1 MKKIVQ
7 MLFILLAVQ
16 SFGQKKKEI
25 AAPKK
30 ADYQVA
36 MPAEKWDFKE
46 GKVKFEDYKGQK
58 AMKISQGSGQ
68 VVLKNVVFKDGT
80 IEYDIQ
86 PVLPEFALSIYF
98 HRKDEKE
105 QEIVYLRAGKMGNKL
120 ASEGIQYTPY
130 FDGVNMWDIY
140 PEYQAPAM
148 ARADEWNHVKL
159 VIAGARMQVFLNN
172 ALHPVLDIPK
182 LEGNEAEGSIAFEG
196 SSYIANVQVKPNETE
211 GLSPLALPDLTDNDA
226 TFLRQW
232 AVTAPQNLPDGQ
244 ELSFR
249 NLPQVSA
256 FTDTISAE
264 RRGLLSLTRK
274 YGGSKSR
281 RVVWLKTKIT
291 AKEAVKTNLHLGVS
305 DEIWVFLN
313 NQIIFVDKNLFAQGM
328 RKYPEGRISINNTST
343 LLSLRPGENELLIGV
358 ANDFY
363 GWGIMARLE
372 SIEGITET
380 DKVADIIA
388 MAKEIGMLDLNQY
401 EGIYSNADVNYKL
414 NFTRKE
420 KQLFVQVTG
429 QEPAQLQTL
438 GKDKFAFT
446 SASATFDFQPE
457 SKKLILRQGNES
469 KEFKKD

>member
-25 AAPKK
+25 SAPKK
-30 ADYQVA
+30 ADFQVA
-36 MPAEKWDFKE
+36 MTPEKWDFKE

-68 VVLKNVVFKDGT
+68 VILKNLVFKDGT
-80 IEYDIQ
+80 IEYDIE

-130 FDGVNMWDIY
+130 FDGVNMWDMY

-148 ARADEWNHVKL
+148 VRAGEWNHVKL
-159 VIAGARMQVFLNN
+159 VMAGARMQVFLNN
-172 ALHPVLDIPK
+172 ALRPVLDIPK

-226 TFLRQW
+226 TFLRNW
-232 AVTAPQNLPDGQ
+232 AITVPQNLPDGQ

-249 NLPQVSA
+249 NLPQASA
-256 FTDTISAE
+256 FTDTIASE
-264 RRGLLSLTRK
+264 RRGLISLTRK

-291 AKEAVKTNLHLGVS
+291 AKEDVKTNLHLGVS

-313 NQIIFVDKNLFAQGM
+313 NQMIFVDKNLFAQGM

-372 SIEGITET
+372 SIDGISET

-388 MAKEIGMLDLNQY
+388 MAKEIGTLDLKQY
-401 EGIYSNADVNYKL
+401 EGIYSNAAVNYKL

>member
-1 MKKIVQ
+1 MKKFVQ
-7 MLFILLAVQ
+7 MLLILLAIPC
-16 SFGQKKKEI
+16 FAQKKKEI
-25 AAPKK
+25 PAAKR

-36 MPAEKWDFKE
+36 LTPDNWEFKE

-80 IEYDIQ
+80 IEYDIE

-120 ASEGIQYTPY
+120 ANEGIQYTPY
-130 FDGVNMWDIY
+130 FDAVNMWDMY
-140 PEYQAPAM
+140 PEYQARAM
-148 ARADEWNHVKL
+148 TKAGEWNHLKL
-159 VIAGARMQVFLNN
+159 VMSGARMQVFLNN
-172 ALHPVLDIPK
+172 APRPVLDIPK
-182 LEGNEAEGSIAFEG
+182 LEGNEAQGSIAFEG

-226 TFLRQW
+226 TYLRKW
-232 AVTAPQNLPDGQ
+232 AVTAPQNLPDGS

-249 NLPQVSA
+249 NLPQASA
-256 FTDTISAE
+256 FADTISAE
-264 RRGLLSLTRK
+264 RRGLVSLTRK
-274 YGGSKSR
+274 YGGSKNR
-281 RVVWLKTKIT
+281 RVVWLKTRIT
-291 AKEAVKTNLHLGVS
+291 AKEAVKTNLHLGAS

-313 NQIIFVDKNLFAQGM
+313 NQMIFVDKNLFAQGM

-343 LLSLRPGENELLIGV
+343 PLNLKPGENELLIGV

-372 SIEGITET
+372 SSEGITGT
-380 DKVADIIA
+380 DEVGGIIT
-388 MAKEIGMLDLNQY
+388 MAKEIGNLDLNQY

-414 NFTRKE
+414 TFTRKE
-420 KQLFVQVTG
+420 KQLSCKSPARNLRNFKRSAKTNLHSHPPVQ
-429 QEPAQLQTL
+429 PS
-438 GKDKFAFT
+438 T
-446 SASATFDFQPE
+446 SCPIVRS
-457 SKKLILRQGNES
+457 
-469 KEFKKD
+469 